1 MARYD
6 INKIINNASKKNKKK
21 YDFQQI
27 LNNANQIRSN
37 NNQPI
42 LEWNQTDATTKNTQ
56 VINTQKAIA
65 PTNQDRIYN
74 KVKNNITKVLT
85 SDAVQNLA
93 TNIKN
98 QNEKK
103 LKEGISNRIVSRTN
117 NLTDNYKI
125 DNYYD
130 RNRQNI
136 VTTDVII
143 DKEGNV
149 YKTFDLSRDEIDALK
164 KIDGT
169 RSRTC

>member
-1 MARYD
+1 MSWEEY
-6 INKIINNASKKNKKK
+6 KKK
-21 YDFQQI
+21 RQQ
-27 LNNANQIRSN
+27 N
-37 NNQPI
+37 NNISVVNNNDELSSWERYKQQR
-42 LEWNQTDATTKNTQ
+42 ENEQNKNTS
-56 VINTQKAIA
+56 KAIA

-103 LKEGISNRIVSRTN
+103 LKESISNRIVSRTN